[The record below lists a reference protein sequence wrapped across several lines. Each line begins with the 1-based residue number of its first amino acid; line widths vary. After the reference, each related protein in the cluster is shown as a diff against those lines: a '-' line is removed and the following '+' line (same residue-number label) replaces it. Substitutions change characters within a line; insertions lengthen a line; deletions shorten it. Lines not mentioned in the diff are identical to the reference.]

1 MPFAATWMEPET
13 IILSEVN
20 NTEKDK
26 YTVSLICGI
35 KTMTETNL
43 SMEQKQTL
51 RHREQSCGFHNSGGG
66 VNWEFKVSRYK
77 LLHIE
82 WIKKIRSYCI
92 AQGTIFNTL

>member
-43 SMEQKQTL
+43 SMKQKQTL
-51 RHREQSCGFHNSGGG
+51 RHREQSCG
-66 VNWEFKVSRYK
+66 
-77 LLHIE
+77 
-82 WIKKIRSYCI
+82 C
-92 AQGTIFNTL
+92 